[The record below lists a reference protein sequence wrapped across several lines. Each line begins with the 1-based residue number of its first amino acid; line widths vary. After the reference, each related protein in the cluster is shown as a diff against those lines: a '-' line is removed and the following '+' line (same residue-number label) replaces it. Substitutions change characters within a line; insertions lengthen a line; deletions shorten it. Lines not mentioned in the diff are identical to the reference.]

1 MGLSPWKTAGRRGPG
16 AVAGGGRW
24 QAATQDLQ
32 MFLICANWGTKQVLV
47 KTHLQAFQ
55 AELCNFQ
62 SKKMV
67 PGSGSRGMQ
76 GGTAASSVLPFYS
89 CGA

>member
-1 MGLSPWKTAGRRGPG
+1 MGLSPWKMPGRRGPD
-16 AVAGGGRW
+16 AVAGWGRW
-24 QAATQDLQ
+24 QAATQDSQ
-32 MFLICANWGTKQVLV
+32 MFLICANWWTKQVLV

-55 AELCNFQ
+55 AEQCNFQ

-67 PGSGSRGMQ
+67 PGSGSWGPQ
-76 GGTAASSVLPFYS
+76 GGTAASPVLPCHS